1 MASSQ
6 INPPSFVSL
15 TDDYGFLTRVGVDMK
30 EYIEWRE
37 VEKRRDGSTENERG
51 RTRGKKA
58 RGEVEEKQKK
68 KSEQDLCKVGD

>member
-6 INPPSFVSL
+6 INPPSFVFL

-37 VEKRRDGSTENERG
+37 VEKRRDGSTEN
-51 RTRGKKA
+51 
-58 RGEVEEKQKK
+58 
-68 KSEQDLCKVGD
+68 